1 MGRAVLKS
9 VMLLLVAVTAG
20 FAQSKTT
27 QLRNID
33 QSTITRLQQNIPGL
47 MQKGKIPG
55 LSIALIR
62 DGKTYW
68 VKSFGVKNTET
79 KQPVSDDT
87 VFEAASLSKPVVAY
101 AVLKLADQGKIDLD
115 TPLTK
120 YLPGTY
126 DVQNDD
132 RSIRSRRGSF

>member
-68 VKSFGVKNTET
+68 VKSFGVKNTPAST
-79 KQPVSDDT
+79 SSNGSQPRYG
-87 VFEAASLSKPVVAY
+87 A
-101 AVLKLADQGKIDLD
+101 
-115 TPLTK
+115 
-120 YLPGTY
+120 
-126 DVQNDD
+126 
-132 RSIRSRRGSF
+132 RRGSPAGGHTKFFGPTPVPSSALRN

>member
-9 VMLLLVAVTAG
+9 VMLLLMAVTAG

-33 QSTITRLQQNIPGL
+33 QSTITRLQQNIPEL

-68 VKSFGVKNTET
+68 VKSFGTLPPGMDKGATKKTKEKVKG
-79 KQPVSDDT
+79 Q
-87 VFEAASLSKPVVAY
+87 AAQS
-101 AVLKLADQGKIDLD
+101 
-115 TPLTK
+115 
-120 YLPGTY
+120 
-126 DVQNDD
+126 
-132 RSIRSRRGSF
+132 